1 MPPSRCA
8 RPRNGSRRAGTRL
21 RRIAAVLV
29 LCVSAQAGFSAEIF
43 TLDGLRVTATG
54 DIGPSSLRFDLV
66 VIGDGYIADDFRPGG
81 RWDRD
86 SARLVKNF
94 FERKPFKELRS
105 VFNVFVVEAVS
116 LDRGIDDVPGQDT
129 RRTIFN
135 CSYGSDGINR
145 LMTIQDPKALVR
157 ALRNAPGAD
166 AALLLVNDRRFGGCG
181 AKAEHVPVGACSND
195 SRAFAT
201 LVHELGHSLANLGD
215 EYEDA
220 QVAATYALPA
230 PGDLPNPNLTLARCV
245 DTSSADALIDS
256 LKWGHFLTEPNAK
269 KRYGKGYYEGGFYR
283 TSGVYRPAPLCI
295 MRDDSYGKFC
305 YVCEEEMTTAIYR
318 RAGRGPGGGVF
329 PAPVPRMKVPMR
341 RAHHLYSMGLFGET
355 TKEIARV
362 EKLTAFPAECRPRIA
377 ELREGIAASLKEGL
391 ARADAAVN
399 AGEWL
404 IAHEL
409 LSLLAVSFEGT
420 DGETAVGTRKEAVT
434 QRAGF
439 ARELKADRE
448 FLRLQILLKD
458 TRAIAGRP
466 ETIRKLVESFIKKHE
481 GTCAAEKA
489 RSFVPAAQ

>member
-94 FERKPFKELRS
+94 FERK
-105 VFNVFVVEAVS
+105 
-116 LDRGIDDVPGQDT
+116 
-129 RRTIFN
+129 
-135 CSYGSDGINR
+135 
-145 LMTIQDPKALVR
+145 
-157 ALRNAPGAD
+157 
-166 AALLLVNDRRFGGCG
+166 
-181 AKAEHVPVGACSND
+181 
-195 SRAFAT
+195 
-201 LVHELGHSLANLGD
+201 
-215 EYEDA
+215 
-220 QVAATYALPA
+220 
-230 PGDLPNPNLTLARCV
+230 
-245 DTSSADALIDS
+245 
-256 LKWGHFLTEPNAK
+256 
-269 KRYGKGYYEGGFYR
+269 
-283 TSGVYRPAPLCI
+283 
-295 MRDDSYGKFC
+295 
-305 YVCEEEMTTAIYR
+305 
-318 RAGRGPGGGVF
+318 
-329 PAPVPRMKVPMR
+329 
-341 RAHHLYSMGLFGET
+341 
-355 TKEIARV
+355 
-362 EKLTAFPAECRPRIA
+362 
-377 ELREGIAASLKEGL
+377 
-391 ARADAAVN
+391 
-399 AGEWL
+399 
-404 IAHEL
+404 
-409 LSLLAVSFEGT
+409 
-420 DGETAVGTRKEAVT
+420 EAVT